1 MWLPTNSGGR
11 INRQFNVAGEQG
23 RDGMPASE
31 ENLLVSVR
39 APVGVKSSANMPSP
53 AQIDWRKP
61 NNLLAEVLQIS
72 GERVRQMRVEQNAP
86 TPLFA
91 NLALKHAR
99 HRWAILEKQQ
109 AIRGLQPK
117 SASAVLGFDLST
129 NKSAAR
135 FARQH
140 GMVVQKRKSQHPWSF
155 LNWKLP
161 DSDLGR
167 IWNIKPK
174 VVSVARA
181 KQRRGRAE
189 WLPHKNA
196 HKSDQLYL
204 KAMAEEQTK
213 VVGVVGS
220 RYD

>member
-1 MWLPTNSGGR
+1 
-11 INRQFNVAGEQG
+11 
-23 RDGMPASE
+23 MPA
-31 ENLLVSVR
+31 
-39 APVGVKSSANMPSP
+39 P

-61 NNLLAEVLQIS
+61 NNLLAEELQLS
-72 GERVRQMRVEQNAP
+72 GERVRQLRVEQNAP
-86 TPLFA
+86 APLLS
-91 NLALKHAR
+91 NLALKHVR

-117 SASAVLGFDLST
+117 SASVVLGFDLSA

-140 GMVVQKRKSQHPWSF
+140 GMVVQKRMSQHPWSF

-167 IWNIKPK
+167 IWRIKPK

-181 KQRRGRAE
+181 KQKRGRAE

-196 HKSDQLYL
+196 HKSDLQYL
-204 KAMAEEQTK
+204 KALADEQTK
-213 VVGVVGS
+213 ANGVAVS
-220 RYD
+220 RLA